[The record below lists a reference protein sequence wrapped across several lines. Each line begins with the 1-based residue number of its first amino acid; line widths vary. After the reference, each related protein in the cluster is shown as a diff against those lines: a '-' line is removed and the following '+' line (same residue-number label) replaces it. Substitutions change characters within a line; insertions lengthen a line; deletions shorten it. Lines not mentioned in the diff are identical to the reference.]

1 VKLISPYPIGYNS
14 NVEINHLRYRPDLTR
29 FLQKLIQTP
38 SVNGQDSEK
47 AVVDIVAAE
56 AKKLNLPHKII
67 VKDSRHPNIFIGQN
81 FSSNTELLLVAH
93 TDTVTASDPAKWTHP
108 PFSGAIYDGKIFGR
122 GAIDCK
128 GGVALNLYALKI
140 LTDLDHPNLVKVV
153 AVADEEIAGD
163 SDFGLRHLLTLGLN
177 AQAAIYTY
185 GGNSQHDSLNIGHRG
200 CLRLWVTCFGE
211 GAHSGSKEWQEGLK
225 GESAIDGLLEFIK
238 EFNQIKF
245 SGRHRYFP
253 GYKTI
258 TTPTLIEGGSG
269 ESLVPD
275 TAKIFYDIRL
285 LPNTSAES
293 IITKINAIINK
304 LTTPKRHFE
313 ITVKNNVPAA
323 LSDPNDPFIKAVA
336 KLNYQ
341 TFGVKPI
348 IKGSGPINESYM
360 LIKKGIPT
368 IAGFGPTGDNFHA
381 PNEFANLDS
390 LSVSLEF
397 LVNLAL
403 KSF

>member
-1 VKLISPYPIGYNS
+1 M
-14 NVEINHLRYRPDLTR
+14 EIDYSKYLPDLTN
-29 FLQKLIQTP
+29 FLQKLIQAP
-38 SVNGQDSEK
+38 SVNGQDSEV
-47 AVVDIVAAE
+47 AVVDVIATE
-56 AKKLNLPHKII
+56 AKKLNLPYKII
-67 VKDSRHPNIFIGQN
+67 AKDPRHPNIFIGQS
-81 FSSNTELLLVAH
+81 FSSNKELLLVAH
-93 TDTVTASDPAKWTHP
+93 TDTVTAGDPAKWTHS
-108 PFSGAIYDGKIFGR
+108 PFSGTITDNKIFGR

-128 GGVALNLYALKI
+128 GGVALNLYILKI
-140 LTDLDHPNLVKVV
+140 LTDLGHPNLVKVV

-177 AQAAIYTY
+177 AKAAIYTY

-200 CLRLWVTCFGE
+200 VLRFWLKCLGQA
-211 GAHSGSKEWQEGLK
+211 AHSGSKEWQERLK
-225 GESAIDGLLEFIK
+225 GESAIEGLLEFIK
-238 EFNQIKF
+238 EFTKIKF
-245 SGRHRYFP
+245 PARHRYFP

-258 TTPTLIEGGSG
+258 ATPTLIDGGSG

-285 LPNTSAES
+285 LPNTPAEN
-293 IITKINAIINK
+293 IITKINAIIKK

-313 ITVKNNVPAA
+313 IIIKNSVPAA
-323 LSDPNDPFIKAVA
+323 LSNPKDPFIKAVA

-341 TFGVKPI
+341 TFGIKPI

-390 LSVSLEF
+390 LSASLEF
-397 LVNLAL
+397 LVNLARE
-403 KSF
+403 